1 MKGSVSKPHNLLIQH
16 CLIMLHSLQI
26 CGSSVFKSWNGGQNS
41 YRSAAN
47 AAYLHVMHECYQGP
61 IPDAVH
67 QCCNTLNLMIPSRSG
82 LIDTE
87 YKCIVYTYLT
97 KEENKKTQCDE
108 LKTNWKRVEQPVQ
121 KQWKAIGLDAV
132 VKVK

>member
-1 MKGSVSKPHNLLIQH
+1 MA
-16 CLIMLHSLQI
+16 M
-26 CGSSVFKSWNGGQNS
+26 
-41 YRSAAN
+41 A
-47 AAYLHVMHECYQGP
+47 ECYQGP

-67 QCCNTLNLMIPSRSG
+67 QCCNISNLKITSRSC

-87 YKCIVYTYLT
+87 YMCIMYMYTYLT
-97 KEENKKTQCDE
+97 KEENKETQCDE
-108 LKTNWKRVEQPVQ
+108 LKTNWKRIEQPVQ